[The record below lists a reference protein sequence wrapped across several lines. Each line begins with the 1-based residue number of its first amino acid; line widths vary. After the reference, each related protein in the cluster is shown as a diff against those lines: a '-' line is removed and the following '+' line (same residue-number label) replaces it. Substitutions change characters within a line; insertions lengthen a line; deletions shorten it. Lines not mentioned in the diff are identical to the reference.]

1 MTTSE
6 KILSIRAKAGNP
18 NTICPTCGHKPEA
31 PFRSYVGN
39 KINAGCVD
47 AIHTGR
53 LTPISEC
60 NRWHLRPQAKE
71 IRKIELRA
79 LSRK

>member
-6 KILSIRAKAGNP
+6 KILSIRAKAGND
-18 NTICPTCGHKPEA
+18 NKTCPTCGRKPA
-31 PFRSYVGN
+31 SPFRVYLGN
-39 KINAGCVD
+39 RVNAGCVD

-60 NRWHLRPQAKE
+60 NRWHLRPRAKE
-71 IRKIELRA
+71 IRKNELRA